1 MQLNIVKP
9 KQGITWVKMGIRVF
23 FKQPLALSGL
33 FFIFMAMAS
42 VLTVLPLIGSA
53 LALALLPAATLGLIA
68 ATQLAADGK
77 FPMPTVLA
85 TAFRSGKLKSR
96 NMLILGAIYAVG
108 FLLLMGI
115 TTAVDGGQL
124 AKLYLVGGKL
134 DKEMLESGGFQS
146 ATWVFL
152 AFYSVLSMLFWH
164 APALVFWHDV
174 PPVKALFFSAVAV
187 FRSMGAYL
195 VYGLGWLAVFAFGG
209 VIVTTIAALVSP
221 GFAAVLMLPFALL
234 MASMFFTS
242 IYFTYVDSFA
252 QASVNSKAP
261 DTPPV

>member
-42 VLTVLPLIGSA
+42 VLTVLPFIGSA
-53 LALALLPAATLGLIA
+53 VALALLPAATLGLMA
-68 ATQLAADGK
+68 ATSSAAGGK
-77 FPMPTVLA
+77 FPMPVVLA
-85 TAFRSGKLKSR
+85 TAFRAGKAKSR
-96 NMLILGAIYAVG
+96 NMLILGAIYALC
-108 FLLLMGI
+108 FLGLMAI
-115 TTAVDGGQL
+115 TSAVDGGQL
-124 AKLYLVGGKL
+124 AKLYLLGGKL
-134 DKEMLESGGFQS
+134 DKEMLESGNFQS

-152 AFYSVLSMLFWH
+152 AFYSGLSMLFWH
-164 APALVFWHDV
+164 APGLVFWHDV

-209 VIVTTIAALVSP
+209 VIVTTIAALISP

-242 IYFTYVDSFA
+242 IYFTFVDSFTDDLA
-252 QASVNSKAP
+252 NGTAP
-261 DTPPV
+261 NAPPV